1 MVKPIVA
8 VTGPQKGAAG
18 PRLCVALGIR
28 WAGGMPVQIRP
39 EDDITTDYQAVVVT
53 GGHDIDPVLY
63 AAEPEVEPRYD
74 AQRDQF
80 ESDVIDDAL
89 ARDLPMLGICRGAQ
103 LMNVRLGGTLVQDLN
118 AHRQHT
124 SKRRTPLPLKSL
136 IIEHDSR
143 YLSYMGA
150 GVRRINSL
158 HNQAIDRLGKGLNV
172 AGRDLDDI
180 VQAVEDR
187 SARFRLGVQWHPE
200 FLLYM
205 PVQRQLF
212 RRLVSCI
219 SE

>member
-1 MVKPIVA
+1 MGKPIVA

-28 WAGGMPVQIRP
+28 WAGGIPVQIRP
-39 EDDITTDYQAVVVT
+39 EDTTPIDYQAVVVT

-74 AQRDQF
+74 SQRDQF

-103 LMNVRLGGTLVQDLN
+103 LMNVRLGGSLFQDLN
-118 AHRQHT
+118 PHRQHT

-143 YLSYMGA
+143 YLSYMGT

-158 HNQAIDRLGKGLNV
+158 HNQAIDRLGKGLSV
-172 AGRDLDDI
+172 AGRDLDGI

-200 FLLYM
+200 FLLYL

-212 RRLVSCI
+212 QQLVNCI

>member
-28 WAGGMPVQIRP
+28 WAGGIPVQIRP
-39 EDDITTDYQAVVVT
+39 QDNATVDYQAVVVT

-63 AAEPEVEPRYD
+63 AAEPEVAPRYD
-74 AQRDQF
+74 SQRDQF
-80 ESDVIDDAL
+80 ESNVIDDAL

-103 LMNVRLGGTLVQDLN
+103 LMNIRLGGTLFQDLKP
-118 AHRQHT
+118 HRRHT

-136 IIEHDSR
+136 IIDDDSR
-143 YLSYMGA
+143 YLSFMGT

-158 HNQAIDRLGKGLNV
+158 HNQAIDRLGRGLSV
-172 AGRDLDDI
+172 AGRDLDGI

-212 RRLVSCI
+212 HHLVGCI